1 MIFPQ
6 IVHDDGD
13 VGIDNADFQDA
24 AKSFIDIPDTLD
36 HHAEIL
42 KHVLTLLVQAASCL
56 GQLHALV
63 VAQKKAY
70 PQFVLQHGQL
80 AADRRLSHM
89 KGFGNAFCFCYGRKV
104 F

>member
-1 MIFPQ
+1 MQVPFVQIIQQVLGGSQADIQLHPRIFRMIFPQ

-24 AKSFIDIPDTLD
+24 AKSFIYIPDTLD

-42 KHVLTLLVQAASCL
+42 KHVLTLLIQAASCL

-63 VAQKKAY
+63 VAQKEAY
-70 PQFVLQHGQL
+70 P
-80 AADRRLSHM
+80 
-89 KGFGNAFCFCYGRKV
+89 
-104 F
+104 